1 MDDDDNDNDN
11 DNNNN
16 NNNKYKSPK
25 HRIGPCP
32 EAKIAVE
39 TYTQPV
45 NLEVN
50 FSKYDVPSYYI
61 AEGRLFSIT
70 FQQQTYVCC

>member
-1 MDDDDNDNDN
+1 VDDDDND
-11 DNNNN
+11 NN

-45 NLEVN
+45 NLKAN
-50 FSKYDVPSYYI
+50 FSKCDVPSYYSRGKTVFNNI
-61 AEGRLFSIT
+61 STTDLRLLLT
-70 FQQQTYVCC
+70 MTLCK